1 MGSEHLLSQAASSG
15 DSWQVAFD
23 CDTHSQSYIFQWV
36 WWWGGCS
43 FSRNRRFHSSFVSR
57 QTHWFVFLQS
67 SSCSEYLPYFLFRS
81 YCVSRKSLQSPRLR
95 SGNPNVVLASLC
107 SEYSLD
113 ALSMSDMDTVQSALS
128 ILSLDHIV
136 ICAFYAICRVYGVP
150 VTFHSLLSVYSSYLE
165 PFQSIRSFIAW
176 VDVNRLWFEIDLSA
190 VLKLEAEERQT
201 MIELYNSFFVP
212 LVYPV
217 VEFFRQSIQTHEE
230 VAKWGKMGANMY
242 YSMFVW
248 SR

>member
-1 MGSEHLLSQAASSG
+1 
-15 DSWQVAFD
+15 
-23 CDTHSQSYIFQWV
+23 
-36 WWWGGCS
+36 
-43 FSRNRRFHSSFVSR
+43 
-57 QTHWFVFLQS
+57 
-67 SSCSEYLPYFLFRS
+67 
-81 YCVSRKSLQSPRLR
+81 
-95 SGNPNVVLASLC
+95 
-107 SEYSLD
+107 
-113 ALSMSDMDTVQSALS
+113 MSDMDTVRSALS

-136 ICAFYAICRVYGVP
+136 ICAFYAICRVYGFP

-190 VLKLEAEERQT
+190 LLKLEAEERQT

-230 VAKWGKMGANMY
+230 VAK
-242 YSMFVW
+242 
-248 SR
+248 

>member
-1 MGSEHLLSQAASSG
+1 M
-15 DSWQVAFD
+15 
-23 CDTHSQSYIFQWV
+23 
-36 WWWGGCS
+36 
-43 FSRNRRFHSSFVSR
+43 
-57 QTHWFVFLQS
+57 
-67 SSCSEYLPYFLFRS
+67 
-81 YCVSRKSLQSPRLR
+81 
-95 SGNPNVVLASLC
+95 VLASLC

-113 ALSMSDMDTVQSALS
+113 ALSMSDMDAVRSALS

-136 ICAFYAICRVYGVP
+136 ICAFYAICRVYGFP

-165 PFQSIRSFIAW
+165 PFQSVRSFIEW

-190 VLKLEAEERQT
+190 VLKVESGERQT

-230 VAKWGKMGANMY
+230 VAK
-242 YSMFVW
+242 
-248 SR
+248 